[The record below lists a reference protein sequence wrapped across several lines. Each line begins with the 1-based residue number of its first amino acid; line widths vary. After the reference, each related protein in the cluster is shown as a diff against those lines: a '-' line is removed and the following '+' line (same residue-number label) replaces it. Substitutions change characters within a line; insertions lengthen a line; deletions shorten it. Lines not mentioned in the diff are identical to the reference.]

1 MCTGGAA
8 GVYEDYGY
16 PLYHASNG
24 DQDWASAPAALL
36 VMAREFLHAFCKYC
50 IQQAKYAFGFGEEPD
65 N

>member
-1 MCTGGAA
+1 M
-8 GVYEDYGY
+8 YEDYGY

-24 DQDWASAPAALL
+24 DQDWASAPGALL
-36 VMAREFLHAFCKYC
+36 VMAREFLHAFCKYY